1 MLYNFLR
8 GDLGFLPVLR
18 QLLHGDERVTE
29 RGRRKAGPASKVWF
43 REDRAKGPSSRTL
56 ALSSLSLASI
66 CNPFICESPGNSFGP
81 TYAAAA
87 GLPRSPGRFFGRCA
101 CAAQTDTRLVSINHR
116 RSDSAAEEK
125 SPPNGADGRTDADE
139 RALGGAGGGL
149 GVQWGRPF
157 QDAPGQSAKSL
168 EKLAKRNALSGRT
181 RTDAPTDEASDGSKE
196 RLLSL
201 PGPFSVPF

>member
-1 MLYNFLR
+1 MVSRRSGERALESHSR
-8 GDLGFLPVLR
+8 S
-18 QLLHGDERVTE
+18 LLTR
-29 RGRRKAGPASKVWF
+29 
-43 REDRAKGPSSRTL
+43 
-56 ALSSLSLASI
+56 SLASI

-87 GLPRSPGRFFGRCA
+87 GLPRSLARSPGRRFFGRCA

-139 RALGGAGGGL
+139 RALGGAGGVRGS
-149 GVQWGRPF
+149 VQWGRPF